1 MSPGAGALAMLSSSP
16 LGAPACCLLG
26 RGGHWRRGRGAEG
39 GAPPQGDGLRDAD
52 AGLRKLRVNARS
64 ELQWAALRAE
74 AGALLCELQS
84 LTGKGG

>member
-1 MSPGAGALAMLSSSP
+1 MKEGLA
-16 LGAPACCLLG
+16 
-26 RGGHWRRGRGAEG
+26 
-39 GAPPQGDGLRDAD
+39 PQRDGLREAD
-52 AGLRKLRVNARS
+52 AGLRKLRVTARS